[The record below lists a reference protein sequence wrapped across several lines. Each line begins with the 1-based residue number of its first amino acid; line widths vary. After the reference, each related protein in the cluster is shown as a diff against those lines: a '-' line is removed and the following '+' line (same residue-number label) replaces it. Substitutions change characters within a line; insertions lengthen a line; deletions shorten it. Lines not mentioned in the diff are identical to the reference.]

1 MTPSPTEYGWEA
13 EDTAPGMS
21 LQPKPATAPV
31 VVLGDANVDLV
42 IQLPDYAGGSR
53 DLSKSEP
60 QLFGGGTCANVAV
73 ALARLGVPALF
84 AGAVGEDGYGRWIRD
99 DFQHEGVDTSGLVW
113 LPDAFTPT
121 VIALVQVNGERDL
134 VVFPTDGGA
143 PNLLEPPQLN
153 AAAIERAAW
162 LHTTG
167 ICLRGALSR
176 DALLHGMRL
185 ARAAGVPVSID
196 LNLRI
201 ELWGYDEDIRRTIE
215 EAISL
220 ATVVFGGGADE
231 IIPVAKYYPEVL
243 QLQEAA
249 TSIEASAGVGVAE
262 ARKLCSNERLI
273 VVRNGAAGVTAVTP
287 DSVQHSPAFP
297 VKVVNA
303 IGAGDAF
310 SAGYIAAQVAGLSI
324 AESLRWANAVAA
336 LKLGRPGGARDLPRR
351 DEVLALLNSPPTP

>member
-21 LQPKPATAPV
+21 LQPKPAAASV

-42 IQLPDYAGGSR
+42 IQLPDYASGSR

-99 DFQHEGVDTSGLVW
+99 DFQREGVDTSGLVW

-143 PNLLEPPQLN
+143 PNLLEPPHLN
-153 AAAIERAAW
+153 AAVIERAAW

-201 ELWGYDEDIRRTIE
+201 ELWGYDDDIRQTIE

-220 ATVVFGGGADE
+220 ASVVFGGGADE
-231 IIPVAKYYPEVL
+231 IIPVAKHYPDPAL
-243 QLQEAA
+243 RDHA
-249 TSIEASAGVGVAE
+249 SILTDASSAVGVAE
-262 ARKLCSNERLI
+262 ARKLCSDDRVI

-287 DSVQHSPAFP
+287 HTIHHSPAFP

-310 SAGYIAAQVAGLSI
+310 SAGYIAAQVAGLDLG
-324 AESLRWANAVAA
+324 ESLRWANAVAA
-336 LKLGRPGGARDLPRR
+336 LKLGRPSGARDLPRWE
-351 DEVLALLNSPPTP
+351 EVLALVNGPHS